1 MNSTHMCNN
10 LFGVMFVDELI
21 CKLSFTT
28 SSGISLVQW
37 MAIKATRINET
48 LKLSKIVIAGA

>member
-1 MNSTHMCNN
+1 MCNN